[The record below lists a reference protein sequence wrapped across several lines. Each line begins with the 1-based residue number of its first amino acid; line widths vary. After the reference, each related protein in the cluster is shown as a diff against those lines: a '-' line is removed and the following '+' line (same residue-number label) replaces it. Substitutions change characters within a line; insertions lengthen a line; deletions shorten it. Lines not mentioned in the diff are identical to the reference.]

1 MDLQSLD
8 HVHFS
13 VPDLERAERLFGPF
27 LHGHFTPRYG
37 APEYN
42 AWGAWHSCGGDFIQ
56 PIELGKPCFGGAVI
70 ERHGILSPSF
80 RVADVDTGIAQG
92 LAAGLRLRSR
102 VGSED
107 VGLGK
112 NVVQGQFWPDAE
124 FGIAIEVVEHQLPDD
139 PHRPMTE
146 TGVDHLEYLVPVLDG
161 PVAFF
166 ERLFGSAFGPAID
179 CDVRGGRSRRHARFG
194 IQITAPAPAAADGH
208 VARVL
213 RERGAGIHA
222 IAFRSLDLAV
232 DAATAAARGWRLER
246 GMRTGPAVTEL
257 EFAAEDGVILKLVER
272 GDARAG

>member
-80 RVADVDTGIAQG
+80 RVADVDIGIAQG

-179 CDVRGGRSRRHARFG
+179 CDVRG
-194 IQITAPAPAAADGH
+194 
-208 VARVL
+208 
-213 RERGAGIHA
+213 
-222 IAFRSLDLAV
+222 
-232 DAATAAARGWRLER
+232 
-246 GMRTGPAVTEL
+246 
-257 EFAAEDGVILKLVER
+257 
-272 GDARAG
+272 DARAGMRASVSRSRRRRRRRPTAMSRACCASAEPASTRSLSAAWIWRSTRPRPRHAAGGWSAACVSVLP